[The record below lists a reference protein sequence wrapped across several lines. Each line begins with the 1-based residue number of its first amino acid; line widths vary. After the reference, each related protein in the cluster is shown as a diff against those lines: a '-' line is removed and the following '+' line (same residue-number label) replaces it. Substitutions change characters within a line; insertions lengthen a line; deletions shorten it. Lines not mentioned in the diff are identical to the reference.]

1 MNYILGLDLGTS
13 SIGWAIVRAEN
24 IDGEWVGIGLERAGV
39 RIFEEGVLKEKGN
52 EKSRSQDRRLARA
65 QRRTHRRR
73 NARRHEFKA
82 ILQDAGLLPRD
93 SAELAHL
100 FLLDPYPL
108 RAKGLD
114 EPLKPHELGR
124 ALYHLCQRRG
134 FKSNRKGEGKDV
146 TKYKK
151 DMAALQTEIRESGFR
166 TLGEFLCK
174 HPKFQPDKLLKDGV
188 RRREHRTTRAMYE
201 HEFNQLW
208 EKQRQSN
215 PALTENLRAQLCDV
229 LFYQHHYDIRKRFG
243 ENLERLKQGAN
254 AWRAPELGR
263 CELEPDEKRCPRD
276 LWIAQKFR
284 ILQETANLAV
294 QEPHSRERPLTLP
307 ERKKLFDALMLVKQ
321 LDFDAIADKLGLHPN
336 SRFNLQ
342 RGERR
347 YLKGNTIEQALA
359 SAFKKRWGQLPEP
372 EKDALRSALA
382 VEGEEENL
390 RQLLQPYQ
398 LETKQVTKLCEL
410 TIGEQYARYSEK
422 AIRKLL
428 PYMELTD
435 ADDKLVKE
443 DGKHALKFYVACE
456 QAGYNTASN
465 AAVHDSLPAL
475 DKYFETVPEI
485 TNPVVV
491 RALSETRKVVNA
503 ILREHGKPARVIVE
517 LAREMHGGELYRKEI
532 SKTRQDN
539 QDKRD
544 DAREELKN
552 WPEFSAVEP
561 SHEDIERYLL
571 WKEQGPT
578 PLCPYTGAVIGR
590 EILFTNSVEVDHILP
605 RWRSLD
611 DSYMNKVVC
620 LATANAEKGNNTP
633 FENWHG
639 RPKYDEIIQRVEA
652 MRLPRPKLKR
662 FYQEE
667 LEADAWATRYLND
680 TRYITKEVTQYLQL
694 LFPVELRE
702 GQRAVGTTNGALTAE
717 LRRKWGLNKLC
728 QPLLN
733 LQGETLKATSD
744 NGDEPEK
751 SRADHRHHAVDA
763 VVVALSSRKHVKRY
777 ADYYK
782 IKTGRAEAEH
792 GVEPPWPILR
802 EDAERIIANIIV
814 SHRPTRGLAGALHD
828 QFAYGAKL
836 NKDGEHEKNKA
847 GKLMYVQRVKL
858 DALTPKHLDATNLSH
873 VHPEELR
880 EFLRHRFE
888 ETGGAKEWWK
898 DLRMP
903 NGAVIKRAKLVFPI
917 GDAIALAG
925 PGHENPFKFVEPGA
939 NHHMEVVEKDGDLL
953 ACVVSRWE
961 AVRRKSVGEPVVRTQ
976 HGPGARFHLA
986 LMNGDHVTVTA
997 RQGGQEM
1004 AVVCVVQKM
1013 SGSRELSTS
1022 IDLYLRDARDAR
1034 PATAANKDPFCRLR
1048 SANDI
1053 RKHKLQRAEVNPLG
1067 KLATIR
1073 IGTT

>member
-24 IDGEWVGIGLERAGV
+24 VDGEWIGVGLERAGV

-82 ILQDAGLLPRD
+82 ILQNAGLLPKD
-93 SAELAHL
+93 STELAHL

-114 EPLKPHELGR
+114 EPLKPYELGR

-134 FKSNRKGEGKDV
+134 FKSNRKGESKDD

-151 DMAALQTEIRESGFR
+151 DMAVLQTEIRESGYR

-174 HPKFQPDKLLKDGV
+174 HPKFQPDKLLKDGM

-201 HEFNQLW
+201 HEFTQLW

-215 PALTENLRAQLCDV
+215 PALTENLRAQLRDV

-243 ENLERLKQGAN
+243 ENLERLNKGAN

-263 CELEPDEKRCPRD
+263 CELEPEEKRCPRD

-284 ILQETANLAV
+284 ILQETANLTV
-294 QEPHSRERPLTLP
+294 QEPHSRERPLTLA

-321 LDFDAIADKLGLHPN
+321 LDFDAVANTLELHPN

-347 YLKGNTIEQALA
+347 FLKGNTIEHALA
-359 SAFKKRWGQLPEP
+359 SAFKKKWSQLPGS
-372 EKDALRSALA
+372 EKNVLRNALSI
-382 VEGEEENL
+382 EGEEEML
-390 RQLLQPYQ
+390 RELLQPYQ

-435 ADDKLVKE
+435 ADDKLVNE
-443 DGKHALKFYVACE
+443 DDMHALKFHSACE
-456 QAGYNTASN
+456 QAGYHSASN

-503 ILREHGKPARVIVE
+503 ILREHGKPARIIVE

-544 DAREELKN
+544 DARKELKN

-620 LATANAEKGNNTP
+620 LATANADKGNNTP

-639 RPKYDEIIQRVEA
+639 TPKYDEIIQRVEA
-652 MRLPRPKLKR
+652 MRFPRPKLKR
-662 FYQEE
+662 FYQQE

-680 TRYITKEVTQYLQL
+680 TRYITTEVTKYLQL
-694 LFPVELRE
+694 LFRADQRE
-702 GQRAVGTTNGALTAE
+702 GQKAIGTTNGALTAE

-733 LQGETLKATSD
+733 LQGEPFTATSEK
-744 NGDEPEK
+744 GDEPEK

-763 VVVALSSRKHVKRY
+763 IVVALSSRKHVKRY

-782 IKTGRAEAEH
+782 LKATRADAEH
-792 GVEPPWPILR
+792 GVEAPWPTLR

-814 SHRPTRGLAGALHD
+814 SHRPTRGLAGALHKE
-828 QFAYGAKL
+828 FAYGAKL
-836 NKDGEHEKNKA
+836 DKDGEHEKNKD
-847 GKLMYVQRVKL
+847 GKLLYVQRVKL
-858 DALTPKHLDATNLSH
+858 ESLTTKDLSPENPSH
-873 VHPEELR
+873 VFPEEVRDL
-880 EFLRHRFE
+880 LKKRFDAKK
-888 ETGGAKEWWK
+888 GAKDWWK
-898 DLRMP
+898 DLRML
-903 NGAVIKRAKLVFPI
+903 NDVVIKRAKLMFPI
-917 GDAIALAG
+917 GDAVALAG
-925 PGHENPFKFVEPGA
+925 PGHEEPFKYVEPGG
-939 NHHMEVVEKDGDLL
+939 NHHLEIIRENSELK
-953 ACVVSRWE
+953 ARIVSRWR
-961 AVRRKSVGEPVVRTQ
+961 AVERKSRNEPIIQGRNGAEFVLSLMLGDTVKLTYDGGE
-976 HGPGARFHLA
+976 GKA
-986 LMNGDHVTVTA
+986 LREA
-997 RQGGQEM
+997 I
-1004 AVVCVVQKM
+1004 CVVQQIGGDADFNRSVKVLL
-1013 SGSRELSTS
+1013 R
-1022 IDLYLRDARDAR
+1022 DHRDARRGKAVES
-1034 PATAANKDPFCRLR
+1034 DPFVFIKSLKRI
-1048 SANDI
+1048 DE
-1053 RKHKLQRAEVNPLG
+1053 LQVMKAEVDLLG
-1067 KLATIR
+1067 R
-1073 IGTT
+1073 VSVVRRGRG